1 MSAPVRFLAIVVL
14 GWAGVR
20 TVTLGAVPGFTV
32 SYAKEMPADTL
43 PPLIKPDTI
52 KKPDSLTTLRRRP
65 PAPR

>member
-1 MSAPVRFLAIVVL
+1 LLKQIDVGPRIV
-14 GWAGVR
+14 
-20 TVTLGAVPGFTV
+20 PH
-32 SYAKEMPADTL
+32 ADTL